1 MLDRNIILVGYSGHG
16 LVVADAALENNAR
29 LVGYSE
35 NSVNDFNPY
44 QLQYFGN
51 ESSPDFNAWNLD
63 VDFLLGIGDNK
74 IREKIYNLIIHKG
87 KKAVSIIHPTSSI
100 SNYAKLGKGVFC
112 NRNVIVN
119 AFANIGNNVVLN
131 SGCIIEHECE
141 IQDHVHIAP
150 GVVLA
155 GNVTVGQRTFV
166 GANSVIKQGVIIG
179 RDVIIGAG
187 SVILK
192 SVPDGRK
199 IVGNPGRIL

>member
-29 LVGYSE
+29 LIGYSE
-35 NSVNDFNPY
+35 KSVNDFNPY

-51 ESSPDFNAWNLD
+51 ESSLDFNAWNLD
-63 VDFLLGIGDNK
+63 VDFLLGVGDNK
-74 IREKIYNLIIHKG
+74 IREKIYNLIIQRG
-87 KKAVSIIHPTSSI
+87 KKIISIIHSTSSI
-100 SNYAKLGKGVFC
+100 SNYSKFGEGVFC

-119 AFANIGNNVVLN
+119 AFSNIGNNVVLN
-131 SGCIIEHECE
+131 SGCVVEHECE
-141 IQDHVHIAP
+141 IQDHVHVAP

-179 RDVIIGAG
+179 KDVIIGAG

-192 SVPDGRK
+192 SVPDGCK
-199 IVGNPGRIL
+199 VVGNPGRIL